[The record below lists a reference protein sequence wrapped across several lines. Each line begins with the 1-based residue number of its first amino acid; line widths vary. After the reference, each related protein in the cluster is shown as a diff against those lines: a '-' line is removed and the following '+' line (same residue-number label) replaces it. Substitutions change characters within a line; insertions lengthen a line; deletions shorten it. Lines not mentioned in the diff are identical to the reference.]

1 MSDRT
6 IEVGVIIEDYYD
18 SEDSE
23 RVAALDAHWEELE
36 PREETAPRETIRRW
50 RVVANPPPPP
60 PTPADLIAE
69 YDAALEARIDDALR
83 ARGYTKREPSDYAGS
98 VVPRYRQD
106 AIDYELCRD
115 RIMCAGY
122 DMLNE
127 YLTTGRIPTKEE
139 FLAALPTLTWTID
152 PDNTNP
158 GEGMYI
164 PG

>member
-1 MSDRT
+1 MGRYYSPSGNC
-6 IEVGVIIEDYYD
+6 EVWDAKPTGYLTE
-18 SEDSE
+18 EE
-23 RVAALDAHWEELE
+23 WAALH
-36 PREETAPRETIRRW
+36 
-50 RVVANPPPPP
+50 PPPPP
-60 PTPADLIAE
+60 PEPTPADLIAE

-98 VVPRYRQD
+98 AVPRYRQD
-106 AIDYELCRD
+106 AIDYERCRD

-127 YLTTGRIPTKEE
+127 FLTTGRIPTKEE
-139 FLAALPTLTWTID
+139 FLAALPQIAWTID

-164 PG
+164 PEGEA

>member
-1 MSDRT
+1 MATYYSPDGNP
-6 IEVGVIIEDYYD
+6 EV
-18 SEDSE
+18 
-23 RVAALDAHWEELE
+23 WEEK
-36 PREETAPRETIRRW
+36 PDGYYTPEEWEALH
-50 RVVANPPPPP
+50 PPPPP
-60 PTPADLIAE
+60 PEPTPADLIAE

-127 YLTTGRIPTKEE
+127 YQQTGRIPSMEE
-139 FLAALPTLTWTID
+139 FLAALPRIHWTID
-152 PDNTNP
+152 PDNQNP

-164 PG
+164 PE